1 MSNLIPENYKFHLL
15 MKTFYDNKDF
25 GWVPELESNKSMILA
40 ELEAILHEPATF
52 QPSENWL
59 AAHPKMVES
68 NENRE
73 ISWKTF
79 EFVFFGIKQVPHI
92 KKCPQ
97 TFEILSTI
105 PELVTAQFSVLLPHT
120 HVKPHKGYSTMVLR
134 SHLPLIIPDEK
145 KCALKIENDTHHWK
159 EGELVIFDDSLTHE
173 AWNNTDKLR
182 AVLMFDFAKPGGYT
196 SEEICRYK
204 IENADD
210 PFLLNI
216 APKTS
221 WIEWLDKGE
230 FPYEEPK

>member
-1 MSNLIPENYKFHLL
+1 
-15 MKTFYDNKDF
+15 MKTFYNSDDF
-25 GWVPELESNKSMILA
+25 DWVKELEGKKAIILE
-40 ELEAILHEPATF
+40 ELLSILNEPATF
-52 QPSENWL
+52 HPSENWL
-59 AAHPKMVES
+59 AAHPTMVES
-68 NENRE
+68 NEKRE

-79 EFVFFGIKQVPHI
+79 EFVFFGIKQIPHI
-92 KKCPQ
+92 RKCPK
-97 TFEILSTI
+97 TFEIISKI

-134 SHLPLIIPDEK
+134 SHLPLIIPVEE
-145 KCALKIENDTHHWK
+145 KCAIKIENDTHHWK
-159 EGELVIFDDSLTHE
+159 EGELVVFDDSLTHE

-196 SEEICRYK
+196 SKEICRYK

-210 PFLLNI
+210 PFLLSI
-216 APKTS
+216 APKAS